1 VSAGTQKLRQ
11 PSYID
16 GVDQFRLSDGTEV
29 EVRQIA
35 ADDGDRLRTAHG
47 RLSPEARYR
56 RFLGAKPELTE
67 ADARYLV
74 EIDGSDHY
82 ALVATTNLDG
92 ERGAIIAVARFVRAT
107 DEPSAA
113 EFAIVV
119 GDAYQRQGLAAAL
132 IERLAAAAVERGI
145 SRFRAT
151 MLSDNVAIFRLLEQL
166 SASELQLVNRGAISE
181 VEVELPATVHVR
193 ATDARAMIAGC
204 PGS

>member
-1 VSAGTQKLRQ
+1 MTGSTVKLRR
-11 PSYID
+11 PSYI
-16 GVDQFRLSDGTEV
+16 GRVDILRLNDGTEV
-29 EVRQIA
+29 EVRQIS
-35 ADDGDRLRTAHG
+35 ADDGERLRAAHG

-56 RFLGAKPELTE
+56 RFLAAKPELTE

-74 EIDGSDHY
+74 EIDGSNHY
-82 ALVATTNLDG
+82 ALVATTNADG
-92 ERGAIIAVARFVRAT
+92 EQGAIIAVARFVRAV

-132 IERLAAAAVERGI
+132 IERLAAAAIERGI

-151 MLSDNVAIFRLLEQL
+151 MLADNVAIFRLLEQL
-166 SASELQLVNRGAISE
+166 SAGELQLVDRGQISE
-181 VEVELPATVHVR
+181 VEVELRATVEVR